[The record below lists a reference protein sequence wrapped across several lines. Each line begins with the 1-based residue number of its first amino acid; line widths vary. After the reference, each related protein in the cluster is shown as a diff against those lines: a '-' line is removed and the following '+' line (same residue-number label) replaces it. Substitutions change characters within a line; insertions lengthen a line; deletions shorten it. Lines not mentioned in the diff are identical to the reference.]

1 MNQENISQNLFKK
14 IQNFIFKN
22 YIQLI
27 ISLVILLIIFIG
39 FQIYNYVKIQDIKNS
54 SISFFDIIQ
63 DKQNDLSS
71 LENLINDDNIFS
83 ILSKLK
89 LIQQNNENKNNNF
102 FKKIQNFIFKNYLQ
116 LIISLVIF
124 LIIFIGYQTFDYFK
138 IRDIKNSS
146 ISFFDIIQENN
157 DDISS
162 LENLIEDDTFFS
174 ILSKLKL
181 IQQNNEN
188 KNFSYSNELYK
199 ELIADSDLNSL
210 YKSSIAANASYTMIN
225 ATYEENTNNYLNDIS
240 GYINNISDDLD
251 AYFSIK
257 KELEYL
263 LIVTEIDLN
272 KSEYNNSKA
281 LDKYNEIF
289 NSNLVSASI
298 KERVKKI
305 HEFQLYK

>member
-1 MNQENISQNLFKK
+1 MSEDKKNNSLFKK
-14 IQNFIFKN
+14 IQIFVFAN
-22 YIQLI
+22 YRQII
-27 ISLVILLIIFIG
+27 ISIVIVLILFVG
-39 FQIYNYVKIQDIKNS
+39 FQLYNYFKIQDIKKS
-54 SISFFDIIQ
+54 SISFFDVIQ
-63 DKQNDLSS
+63 ENQNDLSN
-71 LENLINDDNIFS
+71 LESLINDNNIFS

-89 LIQQNNENKNNNF
+89 LIQKNN
-102 FKKIQNFIFKNYLQ
+102 K
-116 LIISLVIF
+116 
-124 LIIFIGYQTFDYFK
+124 
-138 IRDIKNSS
+138 
-146 ISFFDIIQENN
+146 
-157 DDISS
+157 
-162 LENLIEDDTFFS
+162 
-174 ILSKLKL
+174 
-181 IQQNNEN
+181 N

>member
-1 MNQENISQNLFKK
+1 MSQENKNNNLFKR
-14 IQNFIFKN
+14 IQNFIFTNFKQ
-22 YIQLI
+22 II
-27 ISLVILLIIFIG
+27 ISLVILLILFVG
-39 FQIYNYVKIQDIKNS
+39 LQIYNYFKIQNIKSS

-63 DKQNDLSS
+63 DNQNDLSK
-71 LENLINDDNIFS
+71 LEKLIEDDNIFS

-89 LIQQNNENKNNNF
+89 LIQKNN
-102 FKKIQNFIFKNYLQ
+102 K
-116 LIISLVIF
+116 
-124 LIIFIGYQTFDYFK
+124 
-138 IRDIKNSS
+138 
-146 ISFFDIIQENN
+146 
-157 DDISS
+157 
-162 LENLIEDDTFFS
+162 
-174 ILSKLKL
+174 
-181 IQQNNEN
+181 N

-199 ELIADSDLNSL
+199 ELLSRADLDNL

-225 ATYEENTNNYLNDIS
+225 ATYEENTNKYLNDIS
-240 GYINNISDDLD
+240 SYIKNISDDLD

-263 LIVTEIDLN
+263 LIVAKIDLD

-289 NSNLVSASI
+289 NSSLISAST

>member
-1 MNQENISQNLFKK
+1 MSDENKNNTLLKK
-14 IQNFIFKN
+14 IQNFIFAN
-22 YIQLI
+22 YRQLI
-27 ISLVILLIIFIG
+27 ISLVFLFILLIG
-39 FQIYNYVKIQDIKNS
+39 FQTYNYFKIQDIKNS

-63 DKQNDLSS
+63 GDQNDLNS
-71 LENLINDDNIFS
+71 LENLIDDNNI
-83 ILSKLK
+83 
-89 LIQQNNENKNNNF
+89 
-102 FKKIQNFIFKNYLQ
+102 
-116 LIISLVIF
+116 
-124 LIIFIGYQTFDYFK
+124 
-138 IRDIKNSS
+138 
-146 ISFFDIIQENN
+146 
-157 DDISS
+157 
-162 LENLIEDDTFFS
+162 FS

-199 ELIADSDLNSL
+199 ELLASSNLDDL

-225 ATYEENTNNYLNDIS
+225 ASYEDQTSNYLNDIS
-240 GYINNISDDLD
+240 VYINNISDKLD
-251 AYFSIK
+251 GYFSIK

-272 KSEYNNSKA
+272 KSEYNNSLKA

-289 NSNLVSASI
+289 NSSLVSASI